1 MYKLRFLNG
10 LWRVLFI
17 TSGRIQFSS
26 ASRKTAREWLDA
38 NEPLAMAA
46 HEVLNK
52 EIGYNIW
59 SKPV

>member
-10 LWRVLFI
+10 LWRVLSV
-17 TSGRIQFSS
+17 TSDRIQFSS

-38 NEPLAMAA
+38 NEPLPMTA
-46 HEVLNK
+46 HDILNK